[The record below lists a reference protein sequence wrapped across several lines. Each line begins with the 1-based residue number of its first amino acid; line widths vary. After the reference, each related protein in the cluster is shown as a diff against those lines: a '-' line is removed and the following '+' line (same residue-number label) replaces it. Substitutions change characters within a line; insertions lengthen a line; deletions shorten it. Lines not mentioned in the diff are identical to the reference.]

1 MTGGLDRPAAGPDLP
16 DITKRQPIDELAEML
31 RSLPDQPRSDS
42 GEAGENLELPTDRTR
57 PMSVEDVSANDQ
69 SLIRRCRDGDVDAF
83 GGLVLRYQDRLFG
96 TLVHLLGSLDDA
108 RDVTQDAF
116 VLAFEKLATFRGE
129 SAFYSWLFRIAY
141 NAAMTRKRKE
151 RRQPASI
158 DEARRQHGDQ
168 LSDERADADPAAAL
182 DTEER
187 QAIVRRALNELAE
200 DYRTAIILKEIEGLQ
215 YDEIAQIV
223 GCPIGTVR
231 SRIHR
236 ARHELREK
244 LSRTIKHET

>member
-1 MTGGLDRPAAGPDLP
+1 
-16 DITKRQPIDELAEML
+16 ML
-31 RSLPDQPRSDS
+31 RSLPDEPPPEADS
-42 GEAGENLELPTDRTR
+42 VGAGGNLELPQDRNR
-57 PMSVEDVSANDQ
+57 PMSVDDVSTNDQ
-69 SLIRRCRDGDVDAF
+69 SLIRQVRAGDVDAF

-96 TLVHLLGSLDDA
+96 TLAHLLGSLDDA

-116 VLAFEKLATFRGE
+116 VLAFEKLSTFRGD

-141 NAAMTRKRKE
+141 NAAMTRKRKD

-158 DEARRQHGDQ
+158 DETRQQRGDE
-168 LSDERADADPAAAL
+168 LRDERADADPAAAL
-182 DTEER
+182 DTAER
-187 QAIVRRALNELAE
+187 QTMVRRALDELAE
-200 DYRTAIILKEIEGLQ
+200 DYRTAIILKEIEGLR
-215 YDEIAQIV
+215 YDEIADMV

-244 LSRTIKHET
+244 LSRTIKNET

>member
-1 MTGGLDRPAAGPDLP
+1 VET
-16 DITKRQPIDELAEML
+16 QPIDELSAMI
-31 RSLPDQPRSDS
+31 RSLPDEPSCVR
-42 GEAGENLELPTDRTR
+42 ETRVAGEKLELPRDGRR
-57 PMSVEDVSANDQ
+57 HMSVEDVSANDQ
-69 SLIRRCRDGDVDAF
+69 SLIHRCRAGDVDAF

-96 TLVHLLGSLDDA
+96 TLVHVLGSFDDA

-116 VLAFEKLATFRGE
+116 VLAFEKLATFRGD

-151 RRQPASI
+151 RRPTVSI
-158 DEARRQHGDQ
+158 DEARQKRGEE
-168 LSDERADADPAAAL
+168 LRDERTGADPAGAL
-182 DTEER
+182 DIEER
-187 QAIVRRALNELAE
+187 QGMVRRALDDLAE
-200 DYRTAIILKEIEGLQ
+200 DYRTAIVLKEIEGLR
-215 YDEIAQIV
+215 YEEIAEIV

-244 LSRTIKHET
+244 LSRTIKNEI

>member
-1 MTGGLDRPAAGPDLP
+1 MLRALPDEPPPGPESAAAGE
-16 DITKRQPIDELAEML
+16 I
-31 RSLPDQPRSDS
+31 
-42 GEAGENLELPTDRTR
+42 LELPTDQSR

-69 SLIRRCRDGDVDAF
+69 SLIRQCRAGDVDAF

-116 VLAFEKLATFRGE
+116 VLAFEKLATFRGD

-151 RRQPASI
+151 RRRPTSL
-158 DEARRQHGDQ
+158 DEARHQHGDR
-168 LSDERADADPAAAL
+168 LLDERADADPAAAL

-187 QAIVRRALNELAE
+187 QTMVQRALDELAD
-200 DYRTAIILKEIEGLQ
+200 DYRTAIILKEIEGLR
-215 YDEIAQIV
+215 YDQIAEIV

-244 LSRTIKHET
+244 LGRTIKYET